1 MFRGP
6 NEGENRGEEHVI
18 RKSNEKTQTTK
29 GAHYDRLTVRLELI
43 VIVVQR
49 RLLADAEFGKD
60 GIQYVLRRDFTGNG
74 AQMVQNFADV
84 LSEQVSGNASCKSIL
99 GPVRGS
105 ACGF

>member
-49 RLLADAEFGKD
+49 RLLA
-60 GIQYVLRRDFTGNG
+60 
-74 AQMVQNFADV
+74 
-84 LSEQVSGNASCKSIL
+84 
-99 GPVRGS
+99 
-105 ACGF
+105 

>member
-1 MFRGP
+1 MQILIKSLIFRTLQIYIFSFYAFLFF
-6 NEGENRGEEHVI
+6 V
-18 RKSNEKTQTTK
+18 S
-29 GAHYDRLTVRLELI
+29 
-43 VIVVQR
+43 
-49 RLLADAEFGKD
+49 LADAEFGKD
-60 GIQYVLRRDFTGNG
+60 GIQYVLRRDFTGNS

>member
-49 RLLADAEFGKD
+49 RLLADAEFREYLDENIVVG
-60 GIQYVLRRDFTGNG
+60 DFACDG
-74 AQMVQNFADV
+74 AQVVDDLADV
-84 LSEQVSGNASCKSIL
+84 FA
-99 GPVRGS
+99 
-105 ACGF
+105 

>member
-1 MFRGP
+1 MMCWRNGVLVNWKNDDLF
-6 NEGENRGEEHVI
+6 
-18 RKSNEKTQTTK
+18 SDT
-29 GAHYDRLTVRLELI
+29 
-43 VIVVQR
+43 
-49 RLLADAEFGKD
+49 EFGKD

-99 GPVRGS
+99 SPVRGS